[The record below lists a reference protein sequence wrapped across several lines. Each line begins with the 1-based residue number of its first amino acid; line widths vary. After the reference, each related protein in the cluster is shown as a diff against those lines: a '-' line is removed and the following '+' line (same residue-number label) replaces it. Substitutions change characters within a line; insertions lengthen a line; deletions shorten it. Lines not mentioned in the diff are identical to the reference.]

1 MQANWRSEV
10 AKNVKLLR
18 RTEPFQLALLSHLR
32 QDEKIL
38 PVFKAVWNQS
48 LHSSCPFFADAT
60 DLQKAH
66 WRPVAESLLG
76 SRLDQMAMLCQLH
89 DVPALTMPGSPAVMQ
104 IIFPQLQG
112 FQGFQ
117 QSDHDFSQVLLNHST
132 QLAAVLRRCLPDA
145 LWQVLKAAGEAM
157 SHGEV
162 GSFGEDVITEVA
174 TRACRIVQ
182 EWPGSAIFT
191 SVRSHLQSLIGALL
205 RSMPGMPST
214 Q

>member
-18 RTEPFQLALLSHLR
+18 RTGPFQLALLSHLR